1 MNNNEQAR
9 LASLTC
15 TLCEHQALPYFS
27 KHGYQYARCSSCAFV
42 FVTPLPDTSLVYQ
55 DSYFSGADH
64 GFGYVDYDSDKE
76 AMRSTFEKYLEL
88 AETVHPR
95 KGTLLDIGAATGF
108 FMSIAQGMGWE
119 THGIEISPY
128 AAKLADAKG
137 LSVLVGTIENYHPEH
152 VYDAITMLDVL
163 EHVDNPREALHK
175 AFRLL
180 NHGGVLV
187 INTPDTGSAIARL
200 LRSLWH
206 QYIPPEHIA
215 LFNEKNI
222 TALLEETGF
231 RVLNIQ
237 HIGKRFTL
245 RYMIE
250 TLNHHVR
257 IPLLSSV
264 LEKVKES
271 KTLGNLWVP
280 LNLNDNMTVLAKK
293 I

>member
-1 MNNNEQAR
+1 MENNKEAPV
-9 LASLTC
+9 ALTC
-15 TLCEHQALPYFS
+15 TLCEHVALPYFS

-42 FVTPLPDTSLVYQ
+42 FVTPLPDTSIVYQ
-55 DSYFSGADH
+55 DSYFSGASH

-88 AETVHPR
+88 AEIELPQ
-95 KGTLLDIGAATGF
+95 KGVLLDIGAATGF
-108 FMSIAQGMGWE
+108 FMSIAESKGWE
-119 THGIEISPY
+119 VRGIEISPY
-128 AAKLADAKG
+128 AAQLAKAKG
-137 LSVLVGTIENYHPEH
+137 LTVFVGTIDRHQTDG

-163 EHVDNPREALHK
+163 EHVDSPRETLQK
-175 AFRLL
+175 AFGLL
-180 NHGGVLV
+180 RRGGVLV
-187 INTPDTGSAIARL
+187 INTPDTGSAIARI

-222 TALLEETGF
+222 TTLLNETGF
-231 RVLNIQ
+231 TVLNVQ

-257 IPLLSSV
+257 IPLLSGI
-264 LEKVKES
+264 LEKIKAS

-280 LNLNDNMTVLAKK
+280 LNLYDNMTILAKK
-293 I
+293 T

>member
-1 MNNNEQAR
+1 MANNTEVPVT
-9 LASLTC
+9 LTC
-15 TLCEHQALPYFS
+15 TLCEHVALPYFS

-42 FVTPLPDTSLVYQ
+42 FVTPLPDTSIVYQ
-55 DSYFSGADH
+55 DSYFSGASH

-88 AETVHPR
+88 AETELPQ

-108 FMSIAQGMGWE
+108 FMSIAQNMGWE
-119 THGIEISPY
+119 VRGIEISPY
-128 AAKLADAKG
+128 AAKLAGAKG
-137 LSVLVGTIENYHPEH
+137 LTVLAGTIDSHSTEH
-152 VYDAITMLDVL
+152 TYDAITMLDVL
-163 EHVDNPREALHK
+163 EHVDSPRETLQK
-175 AFRLL
+175 AFGLL
-180 NHGGVLV
+180 KHGGVLV
-187 INTPDTGSAIARL
+187 INTPDTGSVIARL
-200 LRSLWH
+200 LTSLWH

-222 TALLEETGF
+222 SSLLKETGF
-231 RVLNIQ
+231 TVLNIQ

-257 IPLLSSV
+257 IPLLSTI

-271 KTLGNLWVP
+271 KTLGGLWVP
-280 LNLNDNMTVLAKK
+280 LNLYDNMTILAKK
-293 I
+293 V

>member
-1 MNNNEQAR
+1 MENNKEAPV
-9 LASLTC
+9 ALTC
-15 TLCEHQALPYFS
+15 TLCEHVALPYFS

-42 FVTPLPDTSLVYQ
+42 FVTPLPDTSIVYQ
-55 DSYFSGADH
+55 DSYFSGASH

-88 AETVHPR
+88 AEIELPQ
-95 KGTLLDIGAATGF
+95 KGVLLDIGAATGF
-108 FMSIAQGMGWE
+108 FMSIAESKGWE
-119 THGIEISPY
+119 VRGIEISPY
-128 AAKLADAKG
+128 AAQLAKAKG
-137 LSVLVGTIENYHPEH
+137 LTVFVGSIDHHQTDG

-163 EHVDNPREALHK
+163 EHVDSPRETLQK
-175 AFRLL
+175 AFGLL
-180 NHGGVLV
+180 RRGGVLV
-187 INTPDTGSAIARL
+187 INTPDTGSAIARI

-222 TALLEETGF
+222 TTLLNETGF
-231 RVLNIQ
+231 TVLNVQ

-257 IPLLSSV
+257 IPLLSAI
-264 LEKVKES
+264 LEKIKAS

-280 LNLNDNMTVLAKK
+280 LNLYDNMTILAKK
-293 I
+293 T